1 MPRSVALFER
11 LMYASLALSLLVI
24 GLDGTRMAAL
34 PEVQA
39 SGGIGFLIATGL
51 FTVAILMLFIWL
63 IARRRKNWAR
73 IVFVVLFV
81 LGLIPFAQN
90 FVNVLAANPL
100 AAAVSALQMLLQVAA
115 LFFVFSSSAR
125 PWFKR
130 DELAHA

>member
-24 GLDGTRMAAL
+24 GLDGARMAAL

-39 SGGIGFLIATGL
+39 SGGLGFLIATGL

-81 LGLIPFAQN
+81 LGLVPFVQN
-90 FVNVLAANPL
+90 FLNVLAANPL
-100 AAAVSALQMLLQVAA
+100 AASVSGLQLLLQVVA

-125 PWFKR
+125 PWFKK
-130 DELAHA
+130 DEPAHA

>member
-125 PWFKR
+125 PWFKK
-130 DELAHA
+130 DEPAHA